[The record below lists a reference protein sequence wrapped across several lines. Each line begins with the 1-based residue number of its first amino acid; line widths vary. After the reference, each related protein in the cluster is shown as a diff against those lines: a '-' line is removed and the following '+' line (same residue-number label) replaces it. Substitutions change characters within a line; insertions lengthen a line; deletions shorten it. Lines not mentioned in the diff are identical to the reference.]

1 MKMINKIQGF
11 IELTRLDK
19 PVGIYLLFWPS
30 FIGLLLGAIDRGSIE
45 FKNYFILIIGTV
57 LVRSCGCIIND
68 INDYKFDRLVSR
80 TKNRPLASGKMGMTE
95 AWLYFILLAT
105 LSLCLLF
112 FVPLYT
118 IYASLV
124 VAVFIM
130 IYPLTKRFLKAPQF
144 FLGITFGSGT
154 IISFSLVSSDFSLS
168 LLILFIG
175 TVLWIISFDTIY
187 AFEDIADDLKIG
199 INSTPILWGDQA
211 LNISKYLHLAFYVS
225 LALIGFINKFSSFFL
240 LVLII
245 LLGLY
250 IHQRRLINN
259 DQYLDAFKFNNWI
272 GMFASIGFVIEAFLI

>member
-1 MKMINKIQGF
+1 MINKIQGF

-187 AFEDIADDLKIG
+187 AFEDITDDLKIG

-225 LALIGFINKFSSFFL
+225 LALIGFINKFSLFFL

>member
-1 MKMINKIQGF
+1 MINKIQGF

-187 AFEDIADDLKIG
+187 AFEDITDDLKIG

-225 LALIGFINKFSSFFL
+225 LAMIGFINKFSLFFL

>member
-1 MKMINKIQGF
+1 MINKIQGF

-118 IYASLV
+118 IYTSLV

-154 IISFSLVSSDFSLS
+154 IIAFSLVSSDFSLS

-211 LNISKYLHLAFYVS
+211 LNIAKYLHLAFYVS
-225 LALIGFINKFSSFFL
+225 LALIGFINKFSLFFL

-272 GMFASIGFVIEAFLI
+272 GMFASMGFVIEAFLI

>member
-1 MKMINKIQGF
+1 MINKIQGF

-154 IISFSLVSSDFSLS
+154 IIAFSLVSSDFSLS

-225 LALIGFINKFSSFFL
+225 LAMIGFINKFSLFFL
-240 LVLII
+240 LILTI

-259 DQYLDAFKFNNWI
+259 HQYLDAFKFNNWI

>member
-1 MKMINKIQGF
+1 MINKIQGF

-95 AWLYFILLAT
+95 AWLYFTLLAT

-225 LALIGFINKFSSFFL
+225 LALIGFINKFSLFFL

>member
-1 MKMINKIQGF
+1 MINKIQGF

-154 IISFSLVSSDFSLS
+154 IIAFSLVSSDFSLS

-225 LALIGFINKFSSFFL
+225 LAMIGFINKFSLFFL

>member
-11 IELTRLDK
+11 VELTRLDK

-154 IISFSLVSSDFSLS
+154 IIAFSLVSSDFSLS

-211 LNISKYLHLAFYVS
+211 LNISKYLHLAFYIS
-225 LALIGFINKFSSFFL
+225 LALIGFINKFSLFFL
-240 LVLII
+240 LVLTI

-259 DQYLDAFKFNNWI
+259 HQYLDAFKFNNWI
-272 GMFASIGFVIEAFLI
+272 GMFASIGFIIEAFLI

>member
-1 MKMINKIQGF
+1 MINKIQGF

-95 AWLYFILLAT
+95 AWLYFTLLAT

-154 IISFSLVSSDFSLS
+154 IIAFSLVSSDFSLS

-225 LALIGFINKFSSFFL
+225 LALIGFINKFSLFFL

>member
-1 MKMINKIQGF
+1 MINKIQGF

-30 FIGLLLGAIDRGSIE
+30 FIGLLLGAIDSGSIE

-95 AWLYFILLAT
+95 AWLYFTLLAT

-225 LALIGFINKFSSFFL
+225 LALIGFINKFSLFFL

-272 GMFASIGFVIEAFLI
+272 GMFASIVFVIEAFLI